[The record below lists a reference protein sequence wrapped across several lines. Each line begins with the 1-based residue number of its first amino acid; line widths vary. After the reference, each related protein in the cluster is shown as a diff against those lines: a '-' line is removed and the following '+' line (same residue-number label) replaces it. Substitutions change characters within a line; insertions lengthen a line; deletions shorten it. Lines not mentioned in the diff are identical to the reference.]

1 MATSDS
7 EEFESADEI
16 VDVNSA
22 GGKKGQKS
30 ASKGA
35 ESKKTSSEKPQPSSD
50 ANKSVLAAGDS
61 KTASKKLEPSESV
74 EKAASSIDEEKVFD
88 MFDDKTSQREKVF
101 DMFDDKTS
109 KRPLASNAGKNPV
122 KEPRPSNIGK
132 KLGSKLGTSVSAND
146 KSKLGTSVSAKE
158 TNVKSKVDIGS
169 KKRSDEAP
177 QKTDK
182 KQVSVAA
189 IKKSEGV
196 SKSSKESHADDGWE
210 LEDGFEVP
218 VSNDAKPKHQQE
230 FEKELFPV
238 LNKLSSL
245 TTSTKDDTT
254 QQEEK
259 PSVVGDSGASSW
271 SAWGGWGVS
280 SILSTAT
287 ESVSTLTSHVS
298 AGLNTVLETGL
309 GAPDPQV
316 LAETIEK
323 EKQEKESE
331 AKGDNEDKPATNE
344 SETADTESAIG
355 FGGIGQL
362 MSGVSQL
369 GTKVLTGGLDTL
381 ETLGKKTM
389 EVLQDGDP
397 GLRKKRA
404 LFFQDGDKP
413 VLSQI
418 LREAKESAEKSD
430 KMEVEK
436 QAAKRVHL
444 ESLFDDYQ
452 GLVHLEALEMLSNQ
466 CQLKLQSVLLALT
479 GDELKDLQET
489 LEQVKELCELPDE
502 EEDDDKDDDD
512 VDFKDKLTDAVGQL
526 CRDVPHAKIFEV
538 SQRIDD
544 WLKSE
549 EAKAASPLAVHE
561 KAVASMAEFTSV
573 SMEIFHRAAELL
585 LIKTAHSTATEAEC
599 LTQIT
604 TILCV
609 HVSRM
614 ATKFTMLLTENSESK
629 ENNKII
635 TTIFLESAQCSSYI
649 QDACRLVV
657 PVLQVGAAN

>member
-7 EEFESADEI
+7 EEFESADES
-16 VDVNSA
+16 VDVKSA
-22 GGKKGQKS
+22 GGKKGQKG
-30 ASKGA
+30 ASKN
-35 ESKKTSSEKPQPSSD
+35 ESKKTSSKKPSAVEISD
-50 ANKSVLAAGDS
+50 SAAGDS
-61 KTASKKLEPSESV
+61 SASKPSDSV
-74 EKAASSIDEEKVFD
+74 PKSASSIDEEKVFD
-88 MFDDKTSQREKVF
+88 MFDDKTSQR
-101 DMFDDKTS
+101 
-109 KRPLASNAGKNPV
+109 PLASKESEKNVTSKTPTR
-122 KEPRPSNIGK
+122 EPKPSNIGK
-132 KLGSKLGTSVSAND
+132 KLGSKLGTSI
-146 KSKLGTSVSAKE
+146 SAKE
-158 TNVKSKVDIGS
+158 KSSDVKSKVVDS
-169 KKRSDEAP
+169 RKKVDE
-177 QKTDK
+177 QQGKTDEKVCVKQSEPTVK
-182 KQVSVAA
+182 KEESKPEV
-189 IKKSEGV
+189 KSNP
-196 SKSSKESHADDGWE
+196 DDGWE

-218 VSNDAKPKHQQE
+218 VSNASKPKNQQE

-245 TTSTKDDTT
+245 TTNTKNEAVA
-254 QQEEK
+254 EEK
-259 PSVVGDSGASSW
+259 PPTASADSGGSGW
-271 SAWGGWGVS
+271 SGWGGWGVS

-287 ESVSTLTSHVS
+287 EGVTTLTSHVS
-298 AGLNTVLETGL
+298 AGLNTVLESGL

-316 LAETIEK
+316 LAEVLEREKAEK
-323 EKQEKESE
+323 EKEGETKEKKVSTTSHNRQTEASE
-331 AKGDNEDKPATNE
+331 QSG
-344 SETADTESAIG
+344 SGG

-369 GTKVLTGGLDTL
+369 GTKVLSGGLDTL

-404 LFFQDGDKP
+404 LFFQDDDKP

-418 LREAKESAEKSD
+418 LREAKETAEKSD
-430 KMEVEK
+430 KMEEEK

-466 CQLKLQSVLLALT
+466 CQLKLQSILLNVT

-502 EEDDDKDDDD
+502 EEDDDKDDD
-512 VDFKDKLTDAVGQL
+512 VDFKDKLTEAVGQL
-526 CRDVPHAKIFEV
+526 CKDVPHSKDIRGKV
-538 SQRIDD
+538 SLRIDA

-549 EAKAASPLAVHE
+549 EAKAASRLAVHE

-604 TILCV
+604 TILCI

-635 TTIFLESAQCSSYI
+635 TTIFMESAQCSSYI